1 MYNVTKNK
9 KKKIG
14 GNEEEPARLRGRGKV
29 SVSDPEKQRC
39 LRSCPDLRSS
49 TCSEMYL
56 WRRSQKRLKKK
67 KTHP

>member
-29 SVSDPEKQRC
+29 SVSDPEELPGPQT
-39 LRSCPDLRSS
+39 LHLQWDVF
-49 TCSEMYL
+49 MA
-56 WRRSQKRLKKK
+56 
-67 KTHP
+67 